1 LPLER
6 GRKLPE
12 RSIPRRDQDLVLQ
25 SFTKNLAIL
34 ARQKSATPNRRL
46 QFHKRRQPFIR
57 THNEVFSIAAVRAV
71 YLAEKTMTS
80 FERLLF

>member
-1 LPLER
+1 L
-6 GRKLPE
+6 
-12 RSIPRRDQDLVLQ
+12 RDPACR
-25 SFTKNLAIL
+25 FK
-34 ARQKSATPNRRL
+34 
-46 QFHKRRQPFIR
+46 FEKRRQPFIR